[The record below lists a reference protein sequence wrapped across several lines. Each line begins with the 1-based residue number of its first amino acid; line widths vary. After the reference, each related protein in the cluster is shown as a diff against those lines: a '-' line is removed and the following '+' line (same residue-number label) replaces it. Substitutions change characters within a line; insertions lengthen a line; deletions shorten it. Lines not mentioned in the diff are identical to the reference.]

1 MAELDNRKQTR
12 FRWCQP

>member
-12 FRWCQP
+12 FRGCQP